1 MHLLAVSHG
10 EMLHMAHSDLNT
22 LMTKNRFLLQIQDE
36 LLKATC
42 FQGLRPPAAFG
53 EAGNDIQDPQSP
65 KHGIKHRE
73 GAAPRENCWENCSRS
88 SEHPQHSSV
97 LQMGTSSCI

>member
-22 LMTKNRFLLQIQDE
+22 LITKNRFLLQIQDE

-42 FQGLRPPAAFG
+42 FHLRPPAPFG
-53 EAGNDIQDPQSP
+53 EAENDIQEPQSP
-65 KHGIKHRE
+65 KHGIKH
-73 GAAPRENCWENCSRS
+73 S
-88 SEHPQHSSV
+88 
-97 LQMGTSSCI
+97 